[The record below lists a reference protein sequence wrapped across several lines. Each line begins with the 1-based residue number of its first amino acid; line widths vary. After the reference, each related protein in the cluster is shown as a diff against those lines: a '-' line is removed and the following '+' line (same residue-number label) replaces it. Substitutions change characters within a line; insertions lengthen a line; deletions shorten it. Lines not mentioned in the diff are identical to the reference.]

1 VPERRNADL
10 HQLAARKAGGENGAA
25 PTWRIGMTTS
35 IARLL
40 PCPASYSTMNGPV
53 LWELEK
59 RHQREALVQQL
70 QDGATRH
77 HHGTL
82 TLE

>member
-1 VPERRNADL
+1 
-10 HQLAARKAGGENGAA
+10 
-25 PTWRIGMTTS
+25 MTTS

-77 HHGTL
+77 HYGTL